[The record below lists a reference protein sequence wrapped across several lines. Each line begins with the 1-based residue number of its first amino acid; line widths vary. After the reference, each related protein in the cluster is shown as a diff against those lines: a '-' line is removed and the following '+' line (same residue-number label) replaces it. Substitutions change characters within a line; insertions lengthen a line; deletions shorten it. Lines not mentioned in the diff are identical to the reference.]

1 MEKGC
6 DDRSVGDIEVRLSE
20 ESFHDKAISDIIS
33 HMLEF
38 LKEKK
43 RERERERSESSMK
56 GFLPNFARKGERTKE
71 TKHPQVEHGRNR
83 ENSQNCFEER
93 KKNEPKPTSRR
104 VTRLS
109 FCSNALTNEETFQ
122 LITA

>member
-20 ESFHDKAISDIIS
+20 ESFHDKAISDIIN
-33 HMLEF
+33 HTLEF
-38 LKEKK
+38 LKK
-43 RERERERSESSMK
+43 RERERDESSMK

-71 TKHPQVEHGRNR
+71 AKYPQVEHGGNR
-83 ENSQNCFEER
+83 ENSR
-93 KKNEPKPTSRR
+93 RVASKKGKKNEPKPTSRR

-109 FCSNALTNEETFQ
+109 FCSSALTNEETFQ